1 MDKHSLDHQA
11 AIAITA
17 LAAALIKQKAINGAQ
32 LRMDFLEILEGIA
45 QSPVEVETVGIQ
57 TASLMDVILK
67 ADSRKS

>member
-17 LAAALIKQKAINGAQ
+17 LAAALVKQKAINGAQ

-45 QSPVEVETVGIQ
+45 QSPTKVETVGIQ

-67 ADSRKS
+67 ADSCKS